1 MDIASLAVGDKRVR
15 SGIAADFNPL
25 PTIRFGT
32 KIINRKT
39 NQIGLLIKT
48 WLNEYADGGVWCL
61 GFLPRSQSFAFSTL
75 CLPAQSV
82 RYPNLIRTEIH
93 FATCV
98 DTKGKRYYIELDEIA
113 PLEDE

>member
-1 MDIASLAVGDKRVR
+1 MDIA
-15 SGIAADFNPL
+15 
-25 PTIRFGT
+25 FGT

-48 WLNEYADGGVWCL
+48 WLNEYTDGGVW
-61 GFLPRSQSFAFSTL
+61 
-75 CLPAQSV
+75 
-82 RYPNLIRTEIH
+82 

-113 PLEDE
+113 PLEDDE

>member
-1 MDIASLAVGDKRVR
+1 MDIA
-15 SGIAADFNPL
+15 
-25 PTIRFGT
+25 FGT

-48 WLNEYADGGVWCL
+48 WLNEYAGGVW
-61 GFLPRSQSFAFSTL
+61 
-75 CLPAQSV
+75 
-82 RYPNLIRTEIH
+82 

-113 PLEDE
+113 PIEDDE